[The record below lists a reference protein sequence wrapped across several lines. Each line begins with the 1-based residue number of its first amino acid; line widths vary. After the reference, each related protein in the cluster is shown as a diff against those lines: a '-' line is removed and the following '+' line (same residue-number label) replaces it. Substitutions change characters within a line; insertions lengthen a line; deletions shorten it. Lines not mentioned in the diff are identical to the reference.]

1 MRRCGDPARLAALIL
16 APLGLLACAHA
27 VPVDPAGG
35 DPIAA
40 DRAAPAESIVVV
52 LPERC
57 AAEPATHLFHGV
69 VAVLDTGVRVDS
81 ASIIAVLVRITEF
94 LALPVRIMHTPMLGE
109 VVLTIGRDGRVR
121 HYEARALRDA
131 AAFPRAVSRALEVV
145 RFPGMLEGLGVA
157 RDSLTIFLAYE
168 TGDRAPFGFARAF
181 RAAPPS
187 ERAAVRP
194 GSATLPRYPVE
205 QWESGVEGTATLHFV
220 VDTAGSVDPGGMVV
234 TATDEVF
241 ARAVLDAFPR
251 YAFTPARVGSCRI
264 SSLFE
269 LPFDFRLR
277 R

>member
-1 MRRCGDPARLAALIL
+1 MRRSGGAACVAALLL
-16 APLGLLACAHA
+16 APLALLSCAHA
-27 VPVDPAGG
+27 VPVDALG

-40 DRAAPAESIVVV
+40 DRAAPADSILVV

-57 AAEPATHLFHGV
+57 AAEPATHLFHGAI
-69 VAVLDTGVRVDS
+69 AVLDTGVSVDS
-81 ASIIAVLVRITEF
+81 ASIVALLARVTEF
-94 LALPVRIMHTPMLGE
+94 LAFPVRIMHTPVLGE

-145 RFPGMLEGLGVA
+145 RFPGTLERLGVGA
-157 RDSLTIFLAYE
+157 DSITIYLTYE

-194 GSATLPRYPVE
+194 GTATSPRYPIE
-205 QWESGVEGTATLHFV
+205 QWESGVEGTATMHFV
-220 VDTAGSVDPGGMVV
+220 VDTAGGVDPSAVVV
-234 TATDEVF
+234 TATDIVF
-241 ARAVLDAFPR
+241 ARAVLDAIPR